1 MLTEDLIRAIQAN
14 ASPQKRFDGRGLYRL
29 LTPGGG
35 RLWRF
40 KYRFPPRSTGNK
52 EKLISFGRY
61 PEVSLEQA
69 RERRD
74 AARRDIANG
83 IDPSR
88 IETQLSH
95 ADRNKVRASYNHAK
109 YLPQRRTMMQ
119 SWAGHLDSLRGRGSL
134 DVSLGPGQPV
144 AMCAM
149 DAFRHVESERA
160 LSFQA
165 QAMEALRAIIKLC
178 PKPSG
183 SDASLSSRRQGLC
196 SAL

>member
-88 IETQLSH
+88 IERSSPTRIATRYVLRTITQSTC
-95 ADRNKVRASYNHAK
+95 R
-109 YLPQRRTMMQ
+109 
-119 SWAGHLDSLRGRGSL
+119 
-134 DVSLGPGQPV
+134 
-144 AMCAM
+144 
-149 DAFRHVESERA
+149 
-160 LSFQA
+160 
-165 QAMEALRAIIKLC
+165 
-178 PKPSG
+178 
-183 SDASLSSRRQGLC
+183 SDAP
-196 SAL
+196 